1 MAYATKYELLCAG
14 KDGVVTKLVIS
25 EDGYTGQEIDRN
37 VPDNPFQLTRDRN
50 GAICGTSLTFRIREE
65 VDFEFLSLYTED
77 FKKFK
82 AEMYRPSTALTPMW
96 SGYLNTAQYAAEYIS
111 APINQSFIATDG
123 LGLLKNFDFD
133 LEGTYS
139 ELAIIDHCLGKIGL
153 GLGYSIAVGIW
164 ETNQDDTRASMAQT
178 YVKAEAFSGKTC
190 YEVVEGI
197 VGRYDA
203 TITQYNNR
211 WHIVTYKDRQSTR
224 LLYDNTLAYEGTQA
238 APSVPD
244 LVANAT
250 TPSTVYPSGH
260 LSMNMQRG
268 GKILPIYCDYKYTQ
282 SVLKNADF
290 SKFDGRAF
298 ENWTH
303 VYYGSHRRLLQLV
316 GDDTAAYLE
325 GSFDYNYENASYI
338 LNISDEIIYDADQ
351 VMRVSLK
358 YAPVAYGKSGLWMH
372 GVPDK
377 AINARVHFMIIY
389 VTDNHEYY
397 LDIKDGWIEDERKY
411 IKQVGPA
418 SMSTKSIVFNDFDVT
433 FNLPPYDGRLEIVLF
448 WLLDN
453 DQPLDYDT
461 TNYRGRY
468 IGVAWK
474 DIHAEIFDASGENLE
489 VTTDLKTTVTFDDS
503 SNVMTLDTADLAL
516 LDAPDFTNAR
526 LLYNGITFLSDGSLT
541 QTWSGLGAGFNDV
554 PLVEVYAN
562 MVASRNRS
570 PLQVLRGTIKGSF
583 NPDTMFR
590 HVQNSNRKFFA
601 DELTWHIRDNA
612 FSGEFVEYMDFVE
625 QNLSW
630 QGYTPH
636 DVEIEKTTPTITW
649 SNQSLVYGGVWG
661 DVMNATANTLGGFI
675 YYYLLDGEWV
685 YMPMSA
691 QPAVGTYSMKT
702 DFYPD
707 DTIHYTEASATATL
721 TVTGTSVT
729 ITWNPGTSTIANGGT
744 WTAQMLNASANQAG
758 TMRYY
763 LYGSS
768 TEIEVGDTLDL
779 GINTNSIKLQ
789 ADFTP
794 SDPLYSEAVYPAN
807 GQTFTVTQSKLS
819 LGSGNNDDG
828 DVVVVGTGQHLVT
841 ISLTTTVQYTITNE
855 SGTGFTLRI
864 NNSNI
869 NLPYTDSVSR
879 TLQIYCNFA
888 SSVTERRQVF
898 KITPSGGYKLQPI
911 YLNCTY
917 SKDPIYDRDA

>member
-37 VPDNPFQLTRDRN
+37 VPNNPFQLTRDRN

-96 SGYLNTAQYAAEYIS
+96 SGYLNTAQYAAEYVS

-139 ELAIIDHCLGKIGL
+139 ELAIINHCLGKIGL

-164 ETNQDDTRASMAQT
+164 ETNQDKTRASLAQT

-250 TPSTVYPSGH
+250 TPSTVYPLRH

-268 GKILPIYCDYKYTQ
+268 GKILPIYCDYQYTQ
-282 SVLKNADF
+282 SVFKNADF
-290 SKFDGRAF
+290 RKFSNGTFD
-298 ENWTH
+298 NWSH
-303 VYYGSHRRLLQLV
+303 ISGSYRNLRQLT
-316 GDDTAAYLE
+316 GADTAAYLE
-325 GSFDYNYENASYI
+325 GTYNSLFENAMYI
-338 LNISDEIIYDADQ
+338 VQLSEMIEYDANQ
-351 VMRVSLK
+351 EMRFSLK
-358 YAPVAYGKSGLWMH
+358 YAPVAYGRRNASINSI
-372 GVPDK
+372 PDLPL
-377 AINARVHFMIIY
+377 NARVWFMLAY
-389 VTDNHEYY
+389 VTTNHVYY
-397 LDIKDGWIEDERKY
+397 LDIEEGWVEDELRH
-411 IKQVGPA
+411 ISQVGNA
-418 SMSTKSIVFNDFDVT
+418 SMSVQSLVFNDFEIK
-433 FNLPPYDGRLEIVLF
+433 FNLPPYDGQFEVALF
-448 WLLDN
+448 WLDSSPDN
-453 DQPLDYDT
+453 QPRYDDQPYLGVY
-461 TNYRGRY
+461 N
-468 IGVAWK
+468 GVAWK
-474 DIHAEIFDASGENLE
+474 DIHAEIFNTSQDTLE
-489 VTTDLKTTVTFDDS
+489 LKTEFNSNVSFDDS
-503 SNVMTLDTADLAL
+503 SNVLTLNVAELAI
-516 LDAPDFTNAR
+516 LDAPAFPNAK
-526 LLYNGITFLSDGSLT
+526 LLYNGVSFLSNGNLT
-541 QTWSGLGAGFNDV
+541 ETWSGLGALYNDV

-590 HVQNSNRKFFA
+590 HVNNSNRKFFA
-601 DELTWHIRDNA
+601 DELTWNIRENS
-612 FSGEFVEYMDFVE
+612 FSGEFVEYIDYSY
-625 QNLSW
+625 QNLTW
-630 QGYTPH
+630 DNYTPY
-636 DVEIEKTTPTITW
+636 DVEIEKVTPTITW
-649 SNQSLVYGGVWG
+649 SNQSIVYGGVWG
-661 DVMNATANTLGGFI
+661 DVMNATANTQGGFI
-675 YYYLLDGEWV
+675 YYYLLDGVWTIF
-685 YMPMSA
+685 PISGR
-691 QPAVGTYSMKT
+691 PAVGTYSMKA

-729 ITWNPGTSTIANGGT
+729 ITWNPGTSIIANGGT

-763 LYGSS
+763 IYGSS
-768 TEIEVGDTLDL
+768 TEVEVGDTLDVS
-779 GINTNSIKLQ
+779 INVNSVRLQ

-807 GQTFTVTQSKLS
+807 GQSFIVSQSKLS

-828 DVVVVGTGQHLVT
+828 NIIVSGTGQHLLS
-841 ISLTTTVQYTITNE
+841 IALTTTVQYTITNE

-869 NLPYTDSVSR
+869 TLPYTDSVSR
-879 TLQIYCNFA
+879 TLQIYCNFGA
-888 SSVTERRQVF
+888 SVTERRQVF
-898 KITPSGGYKLQPI
+898 KITPQGGHKLQPI